1 MSAKEKL
8 TKRRPLLK
16 KLIIVLW
23 VGFALFM
30 VIFPTYIWA
39 VSKNV
44 NNWFGNL
51 PSYSQLENPDQNLTS
66 LLFTADGVQLGS
78 GYYRDNR
85 NPVSYDELG
94 ENLVHALLAAED
106 IRFNSHSGI
115 DLESMF
121 RVAFGVLTF
130 SPKGGGSTI
139 SQQLAK
145 NLFNTRVIKVEE
157 KGKLEGKSGFLDQLI
172 YKTKEW
178 ILSVRLERS
187 YTKQEIM
194 AMYYNTVEFGN
205 NAYGIKSAAKT
216 YFNKLPKELNVEE
229 AAVLAGM
236 QKGVTTYRP
245 DINPENSKSRRNV
258 VMSQMVKY
266 GYLDRKAYDT
276 LKTQDINLEEFR
288 QQDHNTGLAQYF
300 RAEASKYLRELCAS
314 LGYDL
319 YGDGL
324 KIYTTIDSRMQA
336 YAESAMDSAMS
347 SLQASFNRKLKEEGR
362 DLWIDSKGREIRG
375 FFEENV
381 LPRST
386 AYRNLVRK
394 YGEDSDSV
402 DYYLN
407 KPKKLKVFSWRGE
420 IDTVMSTIDSMR
432 YYKQFLQSGFLAT
445 EPKTGAIK
453 AWVGGIN
460 FKHFKYDHVQYGKRQ
475 PGSLFK
481 PFVYAT
487 AVEQG
492 YSPCYTFKDEAIA
505 IRTGNGNEVWDP
517 SNAEGVFTGEEMTL
531 KLAMAKSV
539 NSITARVM
547 DIVKPDKVVD
557 MAKRVGIQS
566 EIPAYYSIALG
577 TEDVS
582 LFEILGAYG
591 TFANKG
597 THIEPYYI
605 SRIEDKYGNEIF
617 RQVPRKSKAINE
629 DVAYVMLNM
638 MQETVKS
645 GSGIRLWSPAYDYQ
659 LTDYNQT
666 ENSIGA
672 KTGTT
677 QNASDGWFVA
687 VTNEIVAGAWVG
699 GDDRAIHF
707 TRWPDGQGAR
717 TAMPIVALFLK
728 DIYSDSTLN
737 LQKTRFER
745 PPNLSMEIDCARF
758 TEVLSSGDSTV
769 IYDDDIY

>member
-1 MSAKEKL
+1 MSAQEKPS
-8 TKRRPLLK
+8 KKKSWLK
-16 KLIIVLW
+16 KLVVVFW
-23 VGFALFM
+23 VGFTLA
-30 VIFPTYIWA
+30 IIGFPAYLWA
-39 VSKNV
+39 VSNNV
-44 NNWFGNL
+44 NNWFGSL
-51 PSYSQLENPDQNLTS
+51 PSYSQLENPEQNLTS

-94 ENLVHALLAAED
+94 DNLVHALLAAED
-106 IRFNSHSGI
+106 IRFNQHSGI

-121 RVAFGVLTF
+121 RVAFGVITF

-139 SQQLAK
+139 TQQLAK
-145 NLFNTRVIKVEE
+145 NLFNTRVIKKED
-157 KGKLEGKSGFLDQLI
+157 KGKLEGINGFLDQLI

-178 ILSVRLERS
+178 ILAVRLERS
-187 YTKQEIM
+187 YTKEEIM

-205 NAYGIKSAAKT
+205 NAFGIKSAAKT
-216 YFNKLPKELNVEE
+216 YFNKMPKELSVDE

-245 DINPENSKSRRNV
+245 DINPENSKRRRNV
-258 VMSQMVKY
+258 VLSQMVKY
-266 GYLDRKAYDT
+266 GFLAQQAYDT
-276 LKTQDINLEEFR
+276 LRTKDINLDEFR

-300 RAEASKYLRELCAS
+300 RAEASKDLLELCKA

-336 YAESAMDSAMS
+336 YAEDAMDSAMQRIQNKFD
-347 SLQASFNRKLKEEGR
+347 SLLKIEGR
-362 DLWIDSKGREIRG
+362 DLWIDNRGREIEN
-375 FFEENV
+375 FFEENAV
-381 LPRST
+381 PRSV
-386 AYRNLVRK
+386 AYRNLVRR
-394 YGEDSDSV
+394 YGKESDSV
-402 DYYLN
+402 DYYMN
-407 KPKKLKVFSWRGE
+407 RPKKMTVFSWGGD
-420 IDTVMSTIDSMR
+420 IDTVLSSRDSIR

-460 FKHFKYDHVQYGKRQ
+460 FQHFKYDHVRYGKRQ

-492 YSPCYTFKDEAIA
+492 YSPCYTFKDEAVA
-505 IRTGNGNEVWDP
+505 IPTGNGDEVWSP
-517 SNAEGVFTGEEMTL
+517 SNSEGRFSGEEMTL
-531 KLAMAKSV
+531 KLAMARSV

-547 DIVKPDKVVD
+547 EIVKPNKVVD
-557 MAKRVGIQS
+557 MAKRLGIKS
-566 EIPAYYSIALG
+566 TIPPYYSIALG

-582 LFEILGAYG
+582 LFELLGAYG

-605 SRIEDKYGNEIF
+605 SRIEDKYGNEIY
-617 RQVPRKSKAINE
+617 RHVPRKSKAINE

-638 MQETVKS
+638 LQETVKS
-645 GSGIRLWSPAYDYQ
+645 GSGQRLSWQYGLVDRG
-659 LTDYNQT
+659 QT
-666 ENSIGA
+666 KNNIGA

-677 QNASDGWFVA
+677 QNGSDGWFIA
-687 VTNEIVAGAWVG
+687 VTNEVVAGAWVG
-699 GDDRAIHF
+699 GDERPIHF
-707 TRWPDGQGAR
+707 TKWSDGQGAY
-717 TAMPIVALFLK
+717 TALPIVGRF
-728 DIYSDSTLN
+728 
-737 LQKTRFER
+737 LQKIYADNTLSIEKTFFER
-745 PPNLSMEIDCARF
+745 PPNLSIEVDCQKFAD
-758 TEVLSSGDSTV
+758 VLTTTDTSN

>member
-1 MSAKEKL
+1 MTATEKL
-8 TKRRPLLK
+8 KKRRPILK
-16 KLIIVLW
+16 KITIALW
-23 VGFALFM
+23 VVFALC
-30 VIFPTYIWA
+30 IIGFPTYIWA
-39 VSKNV
+39 VSNNL

-78 GYYRDNR
+78 GYYRNNR
-85 NPVSYDELG
+85 NPVTYDQLG
-94 ENLVHALLAAED
+94 DNLVHALLAAED

-121 RVAFGVLTF
+121 RVAFGVITF

-145 NLFNTRVIKVEE
+145 NLFNTRVIKAED
-157 KGKLEGKSGFLDQLI
+157 KGKLEGVNGFLDQLI

-187 YTKQEIM
+187 YTKEEIM

-216 YFNKLPKELNVEE
+216 YFNKLPHELSVQE

-245 DINPENSKSRRNV
+245 DINPENSMRRRNT

-266 GYLDRKAYDT
+266 DFLDKRAYDT
-276 LKTQDINLEEFR
+276 LKVQEINLEEFR

-300 RAEASKYLRELCAS
+300 RAEASKDLLELCRN

-324 KIYTTIDSRMQA
+324 KIYTTLDSRMQA
-336 YAESAMDSAMS
+336 YAEDAMDSSMR
-347 SLQASFNRKLKEEGR
+347 SLQALFDQKLAKEGR
-362 DLWIDSKGREIRG
+362 DLWIDSKGREIEN
-375 FFEENV
+375 FFEESV
-381 LPRST
+381 IPRSQ
-386 AYRNLVRK
+386 AYRSLVRK
-394 YGEDSDSV
+394 YGSKSDSV
-402 DYYLN
+402 DYYMN
-407 KPKKLKVFSWRGE
+407 KPKKLKVFSWGGD
-420 IDTVMSTIDSMR
+420 IDTVMSSIDSIR

-445 EPKTGAIK
+445 QPSTGAIK
-453 AWVGGIN
+453 AWVGGVN
-460 FKHFKYDHVQYGKRQ
+460 FQHFKYDHVRYGKRQ

-492 YSPCYTFKDEAIA
+492 YSPCYTFRDEAVA
-505 IRTGNGNEVWDP
+505 IRTGNGSEVWDP
-517 SNAEGVFTGEEMTL
+517 SNAEGRFSGEEMTM

-557 MAKRVGIQS
+557 MAKRLGVNSPIKPLYAMS
-566 EIPAYYSIALG
+566 LG

-605 SRIEDKYGNEIF
+605 SRIEDKYGNEIY
-617 RQVPRKSKAINE
+617 RHVPRKSKAINE

-638 MQETVKS
+638 MQETVRN
-645 GSGIRLWSPAYDYQ
+645 GSGIRLWAPGYYN

-666 ENSIGA
+666 EFSIGA

-687 VTNEIVAGAWVG
+687 VTNDIVAGAWVG

-707 TRWPDGQGAR
+707 THWPDGQGAR
-717 TAMPIVALFLK
+717 TAMPIVALFLQ
-728 DIYSDSTLN
+728 DIYADSTLN
-737 LQKTRFER
+737 LQKTIFQR
-745 PPNLSMEIDCARF
+745 PPNLSMEIDCQKF
-758 TEVLSSGDSTV
+758 VDVLTPTDTT

>member
-23 VGFALFM
+23 VGFALF
-30 VIFPTYIWA
+30 IIGFPTYIWA

-44 NNWFGNL
+44 NNWFGSL

-85 NPVSYDELG
+85 NPVTYDELG
-94 ENLVHALLAAED
+94 DNLVNALVAAED

-121 RVAFGVLTF
+121 RVAFGVVTF

-145 NLFNTRVIKVEE
+145 NLFNTRVIREE
-157 KGKLEGKSGFLDQLI
+157 DRGKLEGNRFLKQLI

-178 ILSVRLERS
+178 ILAVRLERS
-187 YTKQEIM
+187 YTKEEIM

-216 YFNKLPKELNVEE
+216 YFNKLPKELSVSE

-245 DINPENSKSRRNV
+245 DINPENSKRRRNT

-266 GYLDRKAYDT
+266 GFLAPQVYDT
-276 LKTQDINLEEFR
+276 LRSQDINLDDFR

-300 RAEASKYLRELCAS
+300 REEARKDLRELCAN

-324 KIYTTIDSRMQA
+324 KIYTTIDSRMQG
-336 YAESAMDSAMS
+336 YAEEAMDSAMT
-347 SLQASFNRKLKEEGR
+347 SLQLKFDTLLRNEGR
-362 DLWIDSKGREIRG
+362 DLWIDSKGRELDD
-375 FFEENV
+375 FFEEQV
-381 LPRST
+381 IPRSN
-386 AYRNLVRK
+386 AYRNLVKK
-394 YGEDSDSV
+394 YSSESDSV
-402 DYYLN
+402 DYYMN
-407 KPKKLKVFSWRGE
+407 KPKKLKVFSWNGDV
-420 IDTVMSTIDSMR
+420 DTVMSSIDSIR

-460 FKHFKYDHVQYGKRQ
+460 FQHFKYDHVRFGKRQ

-492 YSPCYTFKDEAIA
+492 YSPCYTFKDEAVA
-505 IRTGNGNEVWDP
+505 IPTGNGNEIWDP
-517 SNAEGVFTGEEMTL
+517 SNAEGRFSGEEMTM
-531 KLAMAKSV
+531 KLAMANSV

-547 DIVKPDKVVD
+547 DIVKPNKVVD
-557 MAKRVGIQS
+557 MAGRLGITS
-566 EIPAYYSIALG
+566 TIPPYYSIALG

-582 LFEILGAYG
+582 LHEILGAYG

-605 SRIEDKYGNEIF
+605 SRIEDKYGNEIY
-617 RQVPRKSKAINE
+617 RHVPRKSKAINE

-645 GSGIRLWSPAYDYQ
+645 GSGQRLYWQYGLVDKEQ
-659 LTDYNQT
+659 KK
-666 ENSIGA
+666 NSIGA

-687 VTNEIVAGAWVG
+687 VTNEVIAGAWVG

-707 TRWPDGQGAR
+707 TQWPDGQGAR
-717 TAMPIVALFLK
+717 TAMPIVALFMQ
-728 DIYSDSTLN
+728 DVYADSTLN
-737 LQKTRFER
+737 IQKTLFER

-758 TEVLSSGDSTV
+758 TEVLDASDSTV
-769 IYDDDIY
+769 MYDDDIY

>member
-1 MSAKEKL
+1 MTAKEKL
-8 TKRRPLLK
+8 KKRRPLLK
-16 KLIIVLW
+16 KLTIALW
-23 VGFALFM
+23 VGFALF
-30 VIFPTYIWA
+30 IIGFPTYIWA
-39 VSKNV
+39 VSNNL
-44 NNWFGNL
+44 NNWFGSL
-51 PSYSQLENPDQNLTS
+51 PSYSQLENPEQNLTS

-85 NPVSYDELG
+85 NPVTYDELG
-94 ENLVHALLAAED
+94 DNLVHALLAAED

-121 RVAFGVLTF
+121 RVAFGVVTF

-145 NLFNTRVIKVEE
+145 NLFNTRVIKAEDR
-157 KGKLEGKSGFLDQLI
+157 GKLEGKSGFLDQLI

-187 YTKQEIM
+187 YTKEEIM

-216 YFNKLPKELNVEE
+216 YFNKLPSELTVPE

-245 DINPENSKSRRNV
+245 DINPENSKSRRNI

-266 GYLDRKAYDT
+266 GFLNRQAYDT
-276 LKTQDINLEEFR
+276 LRVKDINLDDFR

-300 RAEASKYLRELCAS
+300 RAEASKDLLS
-314 LGYDL
+314 LLKTLGYDL

-336 YAESAMDSAMS
+336 YAEDAMDSAMKS
-347 SLQASFNRKLKEEGR
+347 VQHKFDSLLNLEGR
-362 DLWIDSKGREIRG
+362 DLWIDNKGREIEN
-375 FFEENV
+375 FFEENAV
-381 LPRST
+381 PRSV

-394 YGEDSDSV
+394 YGEESDSV
-402 DYYLN
+402 DYYMN
-407 KPKKLKVFSWRGE
+407 KPKRMKVFSWGGD
-420 IDTVMSTIDSMR
+420 IDTVFSSRDSIR

-445 EPKTGAIK
+445 DPKSGGIK

-460 FKHFKYDHVQYGKRQ
+460 FQHFKYDHVRYGKRQ

-492 YSPCYTFKDEAIA
+492 YSPCYTFKDEAVA
-505 IRTGNGNEVWDP
+505 IPTGNGNEIWDP
-517 SNAEGVFTGEEMTL
+517 SNSEGKFSGEEMTL

-547 DIVKPDKVVD
+547 DRVKPDKVVD
-557 MAKRVGIQS
+557 MAKRLGITS
-566 EIPAYYSIALG
+566 TIPPYYSIALG

-605 SRIEDKYGNEIF
+605 SRIEDKYGNEIY
-617 RQVPRKSKAINE
+617 RHVARKSKAINE

-638 MQETVKS
+638 MQETVRS
-645 GSGIRLWSPAYDYQ
+645 GSGQRLSWQYGLVDRA
-659 LTDYNQT
+659 QT
-666 ENSIGA
+666 KNNIGA

-677 QNASDGWFVA
+677 QNGSDGWFMA
-687 VTNEIVAGAWVG
+687 VTNDLVAGAWVG
-699 GDDRAIHF
+699 GDERPIHF
-707 TRWPDGQGAR
+707 TKWSDGQGAY
-717 TAMPIVALFLK
+717 TALPIVGRF
-728 DIYSDSTLN
+728 
-737 LQKTRFER
+737 LQKVYADSSLHIQKTLFER
-745 PPNLSMEIDCARF
+745 PPNLSMEIDCQKF
-758 TEVLSSGDSTV
+758 VDVLSTSDTT

>member
-1 MSAKEKL
+1 MSAKEKINQ
-8 TKRRPLLK
+8 KRPILK
-16 KLIIVLW
+16 KLTIALW
-23 VGFALFM
+23 IGFALF
-30 VIFPTYIWA
+30 IIGFPTYIWA
-39 VSKNV
+39 VSKDYNG
-44 NNWFGNL
+44 WFGGL

-85 NPVSYDELG
+85 NPVTYDELG
-94 ENLVHALLAAED
+94 DNLVHALLAAED

-121 RVAFGVLTF
+121 RVAFGVITF

-145 NLFNTRVIKVEE
+145 NLFNTRVIKAED
-157 KGKLEGKSGFLDQLI
+157 KGKLEGKNGFLDQLI

-187 YTKQEIM
+187 YTKEEIM

-216 YFNKLPKELNVEE
+216 YFNKLPKELTVAE

-245 DINPENSKSRRNV
+245 DINPENSMRRRNI

-266 GYLDRKAYDT
+266 DFLERRVYDT
-276 LKTQDINLEEFR
+276 LRVQEINLDEFR

-300 RAEASKYLRELCAS
+300 RAEASKDLLALCRS

-336 YAESAMDSAMS
+336 YAEDAMDSSMR
-347 SLQASFNRKLKEEGR
+347 SLQALFDEKLGAEGR
-362 DLWIDSKGREIRG
+362 DLWIDSRGRELDD
-375 FFEENV
+375 FFEESV
-381 LPRST
+381 IPRST
-386 AYRNLVRK
+386 AYRSLVRK
-394 YGEDSDSV
+394 YGSDSDSV
-402 DYYLN
+402 DYYMN
-407 KPKKLKVFSWRGE
+407 KPKKLTVFSWGGD
-420 IDTVMSTIDSMR
+420 IDTVMSSVDSIR

-445 EPKTGAIK
+445 QPTTGAIK
-453 AWVGGIN
+453 AWVGGVN
-460 FKHFKYDHVQYGKRQ
+460 FKHFKYDHVRYGKRQ

-492 YSPCYTFKDEAIA
+492 YSPCYTFKDEAVA
-505 IRTGNGNEVWDP
+505 IPTGNGNEVWDP
-517 SNAEGVFTGEEMTL
+517 SNAEGRFSGEEMTM

-557 MAKRVGIQS
+557 MAERLGIKS
-566 EIPAYYSIALG
+566 KIPPYYSIALG

-605 SRIEDKYGNEIF
+605 SRIEDKYGNEIY
-617 RQVPRKSKAINE
+617 RHVPRKSKAINE

-638 MQETVKS
+638 MQETVRN
-645 GSGIRLWSPAYDYQ
+645 GSGIRLWSPIYYD
-659 LTDYNQT
+659 LTDYEQT
-666 ENSIGA
+666 EFSIGA

-677 QNASDGWFVA
+677 QNASDGWFVS
-687 VTNEIVAGAWVG
+687 VTNDVVAGAWVG

-707 TRWPDGQGAR
+707 THWPDGQGAR

-728 DIYSDSTLN
+728 DIYGDSTLN
-737 LQKTRFER
+737 LQKTVFQR
-745 PPNLSMEIDCARF
+745 PPNLSMEIDCQKFAD
-758 TEVLSSGDSTV
+758 VLTPADTA

>member
-1 MSAKEKL
+1 MTAKEKL
-8 TKRRPLLK
+8 SQRRPILK
-16 KLIIVLW
+16 KLVILIW
-23 VGFALFM
+23 VGFALG
-30 VIFPTYIWA
+30 IIGFPAYIWA

-44 NNWFGNL
+44 NNWFGGL
-51 PSYSQLENPDQNLTS
+51 PSYSQLENPEQNLTS
-66 LLFTADGVQLGS
+66 LLFTEDGVQLGS

-85 NPVSYDELG
+85 NPVTYDELG
-94 ENLVHALLAAED
+94 DNLVHALLAAED
-106 IRFNSHSGI
+106 IRFNNHSGI

-121 RVAFGVLTF
+121 RVAFGVITL

-145 NLFNTRVIKVEE
+145 NLFNTRVAGVKE
-157 KGKLEGKSGFLDQLI
+157 KGSLEDNKLLRQLI

-178 ILSVRLERS
+178 ILAVRLEKS
-187 YTKQEIM
+187 YTKEEIM

-216 YFNKLPKELNVEE
+216 YFNKLPKELSVSE
-229 AAVLAGM
+229 AAILAGM

-245 DINPENSKSRRNV
+245 DINPENSKQRRNV

-266 GYLDRKAYDT
+266 NFLNAEAYDT
-276 LKTQDINLEEFR
+276 LKTQDINLDDFR

-300 RAEASKYLRELCAS
+300 REEARKDLRVLCEN

-324 KIYTTIDSRMQA
+324 KIYTTINSRMQG
-336 YAESAMDSAMS
+336 YAENAMDSAMRMVQHKFD
-347 SLQASFNRKLKEEGR
+347 SLLAQEGR
-362 DLWIDSKGREIRG
+362 DLWIDSKGRELDD
-375 FFEENV
+375 FFEKTIVPN
-381 LPRST
+381 ST
-386 AYRNLVRK
+386 AYRRLTKK
-394 YGEDSDSV
+394 YGAKSDSV
-402 DYYLN
+402 DYYMN
-407 KPKKLKVFSWRGE
+407 KPKKLKVFSWGGE
-420 IDTVMSTIDSMR
+420 VDTVMSSVDSIR

-445 EPKTGAIK
+445 NPKTGAVK

-460 FKHFKYDHVQYGKRQ
+460 FQHFQYDHVRHGKRQ

-492 YSPCYTFKDEAIA
+492 YSPCFTFKDEAVAIA
-505 IRTGNGNEVWDP
+505 TGNGNEIWDP
-517 SNAEGVFTGEEMTL
+517 SNAEGRFSGEEMTM

-547 DIVKPDKVVD
+547 EIVKPPKVVD
-557 MAKRVGIQS
+557 MAKRLGIES
-566 EIPAYYSIALG
+566 TIPPYYSIALG

-582 LFEILGAYG
+582 LHEVLGAYG

-605 SRIEDKYGNEIF
+605 SRIEDKYGNEIY
-617 RQVPRKSKAINE
+617 RHVPRKSKAINE

-645 GSGIRLWSPAYDYQ
+645 GSGQRLQWQYGLVDRPQEKS
-659 LTDYNQT
+659 
-666 ENSIGA
+666 SMGA

-687 VTNEIVAGAWVG
+687 VTNEVVAGAWVG

-707 TRWPDGQGAR
+707 SSWPDGQGAR
-717 TAMPIVALFLK
+717 TAMPIVALFMK
-728 DIYSDSTLN
+728 DVYADSTLN
-737 LQKTRFER
+737 IQKTLFER
-745 PPNLSMEIDCARF
+745 PPNLSMEIDCQKF
-758 TEVLSSGDSTV
+758 TDVLTTSDSTI

>member
-1 MSAKEKL
+1 MTAKEKL
-8 TKRRPLLK
+8 KKRRPLLK
-16 KLIIVLW
+16 KLTIALW
-23 VGFALFM
+23 VGFALF
-30 VIFPTYIWA
+30 IIGFPTYIWA
-39 VSKNV
+39 VSNNL
-44 NNWFGNL
+44 NNWFGSL
-51 PSYSQLENPDQNLTS
+51 PSYSQLENPEQNLTS

-85 NPVSYDELG
+85 NPVTYDELG
-94 ENLVHALLAAED
+94 DNLVHALLAAED

-121 RVAFGVLTF
+121 RVAFGVVTF

-145 NLFNTRVIKVEE
+145 NLFNTRVIKAEDR
-157 KGKLEGKSGFLDQLI
+157 GKLEGKSGFLDQLI

-187 YTKQEIM
+187 YTKEEIM

-216 YFNKLPKELNVEE
+216 YFNKLPSELTVPE

-245 DINPENSKSRRNV
+245 DINPENSKSRRNI

-266 GYLDRKAYDT
+266 GFLNRQAYDT
-276 LKTQDINLEEFR
+276 MRVKDINLDDFR

-300 RAEASKYLRELCAS
+300 RAEASKDLLS
-314 LGYDL
+314 LLKTLGYDL

-324 KIYTTIDSRMQA
+324 KIYTTIDSRMQG
-336 YAESAMDSAMS
+336 YAEDAMDSAMRT
-347 SLQASFNRKLKEEGR
+347 LQNSFDEKLLEEAR
-362 DLWIDSKGREIRG
+362 DLWIDSKGRELED
-375 FFEENV
+375 FFEETIV
-381 LPRST
+381 PRSS
-386 AYRNLVRK
+386 AYRNLERK
-394 YGEDSDSV
+394 YGEESDSV
-402 DYYLN
+402 KYYMN
-407 KPKKLKVFSWRGE
+407 KPKKMTVFSWGGD
-420 IDTVMSTIDSMR
+420 IDTVLSSRDSIR
-432 YYKQFLQSGFLAT
+432 YYKQFLQAGFLAT
-445 EPKTGAIK
+445 EPKSGAIK

-460 FKHFKYDHVQYGKRQ
+460 FQHFKYDHVRFGKRQ

-492 YSPCYTFKDEAIA
+492 YSPCYTFKDEAVA
-505 IRTGNGNEVWDP
+505 IPTGNGNEIWDP
-517 SNAEGVFTGEEMTL
+517 SNSDGGFSGDEMTL

-547 DIVKPDKVVD
+547 QIVKPDKVVD
-557 MAKRVGIQS
+557 MAKRLGIKS
-566 EIPAYYSIALG
+566 TIPPYYSIALG

-597 THIEPYYI
+597 THIEPYFI
-605 SRIEDKYGNEIF
+605 SRIEDKYGNEIY
-617 RQVPRKSKAINE
+617 RHVPRKSKAINE

-638 MQETVKS
+638 MQETVRN
-645 GSGIRLWSPAYDYQ
+645 GSGIRLWAENYDYD

-666 ENSIGA
+666 KNSIGA

-707 TRWPDGQGAR
+707 THWPDGQGAR
-717 TAMPIVALFLK
+717 TAMPIVGMFLK
-728 DIYSDSTLN
+728 DIYADSTLN
-737 LQKTRFER
+737 LQKTLFER
-745 PPNLSMEIDCARF
+745 PPNLSMEIDCQKF
-758 TEVLSSGDSTV
+758 VDVLNTSDTT

>member
-1 MSAKEKL
+1 MTAKEKL
-8 TKRRPLLK
+8 KKRRPLLK
-16 KLIIVLW
+16 KLTIALW
-23 VGFALFM
+23 VGFALF
-30 VIFPTYIWA
+30 IIGFPTYIWA
-39 VSKNV
+39 VSNNL
-44 NNWFGNL
+44 NNWFGSL
-51 PSYSQLENPDQNLTS
+51 PSYSQLENPEQNLTS

-85 NPVSYDELG
+85 NPVTYDELG
-94 ENLVHALLAAED
+94 DNLVHALLAAED

-121 RVAFGVLTF
+121 RVAFGVVTF

-145 NLFNTRVIKVEE
+145 NLFNTRVIKAEDR
-157 KGKLEGKSGFLDQLI
+157 GKLEGKSGFLDQLI

-187 YTKQEIM
+187 YTKEEIM

-216 YFNKLPKELNVEE
+216 YFNKLPSELTVPE

-245 DINPENSKSRRNV
+245 DINPENSKSRRNI

-266 GYLDRKAYDT
+266 GFLNRQAYDT
-276 LKTQDINLEEFR
+276 MRVKDINLDDFR

-300 RAEASKYLRELCAS
+300 RAEASKDLLS
-314 LGYDL
+314 LLKTLGYDL

-324 KIYTTIDSRMQA
+324 KIYTTIDSRMQG
-336 YAESAMDSAMS
+336 YAEDAMDSAMRT
-347 SLQASFNRKLKEEGR
+347 LQKSFDEKLLEEAR
-362 DLWIDSKGREIRG
+362 DLWIDSKGRELED
-375 FFEENV
+375 FFEESII
-381 LPRST
+381 PRST

-394 YGEDSDSV
+394 YGEESDSV
-402 DYYLN
+402 EYYMN
-407 KPKKLKVFSWRGE
+407 KPKKMRVFSWAGDV
-420 IDTVMSTIDSMR
+420 DTVFSSRDSIR
-432 YYKQFLQSGFLAT
+432 YYKQFLQAGFLAT
-445 EPKTGAIK
+445 EPKSGAIK

-460 FKHFKYDHVQYGKRQ
+460 FQHFKYDHVRFGKRQ

-492 YSPCYTFKDEAIA
+492 FSPCYTFKDEAVA
-505 IRTGNGNEVWDP
+505 IPTGNGNEIWDP
-517 SNAEGVFTGEEMTL
+517 SNAEGVFTGKEMTM
-531 KLAMAKSV
+531 KLAMAKSI

-547 DIVKPDKVVD
+547 ERVKPDKVVD
-557 MAKRVGIQS
+557 MAKRLGITS
-566 EIPAYYSIALG
+566 TIPPYYSIALG

-638 MQETVKS
+638 MQETVRN
-645 GSGIRLWSPAYDYQ
+645 GSGIRLWAENYDYD

-666 ENSIGA
+666 KNSIGA

-717 TAMPIVALFLK
+717 TAMPIVGMFLK
-728 DIYSDSTLN
+728 DIYADSTLN
-737 LQKTRFER
+737 LQKTLFER
-745 PPNLSMEIDCARF
+745 PPNLSMEIDCQKF
-758 TEVLSSGDSTV
+758 VDVLSTSDTT